1 MTADL
6 MSMIWFNKENIMDI
20 ITAKSVFNIGEN
32 DTIYKNGLTI
42 LKQSIEKSIDRVNS
56 FDKRKLQR
64 QIEAINVLMEIAK

>member
-1 MTADL
+1 
-6 MSMIWFNKENIMDI
+6 MDI

-32 DTIYKNGLTI
+32 DTVYKNGLTI
-42 LKQSIEKSIDRVNS
+42 LKQSIEKRIERVNS

>member
-1 MTADL
+1 
-6 MSMIWFNKENIMDI
+6 MDI

-42 LKQSIEKSIDRVNS
+42 LKQSIEKSIERVNS